1 MYANL
6 FYVILEHL
14 SIADSL
20 QYWLHAYTHT
30 AVAKKEKGGG
40 KVKKTEMEGWEMG
53 KVKDG

>member
-40 KVKKTEMEGWEMG
+40 KVKTTEMEGWEMG